1 MNIIEVKNLR
11 KYYKNIKAVDDISF
25 TVEKG
30 SFFAFLG
37 PNGAGKSTT
46 ISIIA
51 TLLEKTSGEILVCN
65 KEVGRHNEII
75 RKKIGVVFQKSV
87 LDDLLTVKEN
97 LESRASFY
105 NYSKKEIAKKINEVV
120 RITELEPYLHRRYKT
135 LSGGERRRI
144 DIARALI
151 HEPDIL
157 ILDEPTTGL
166 DPSSR
171 KMIWNILNKL
181 RHDKSLT
188 IFLTTHYMEE
198 TLEADKVVIIDHGRI
213 VASGTPE
220 YLRQRY
226 SNDLLKISPKKGLLK
241 ELDIDK
247 VEYEKDRDIIKIRIE
262 DSFKGLDIIN
272 KYKEYIDGFEIIRGN
287 MDDVFLNITGRKLE
301 GYESIV

>member
-1 MNIIEVKNLR
+1 MNIIEVNNLK
-11 KYYKNIKAVDDISF
+11 KYYKNVKAVDDISF

-46 ISIIA
+46 INIIA
-51 TLLEKTSGEILVCN
+51 TLLEKTSGEVLVCN
-65 KEVGRHNEII
+65 KEVGKNNEII
-75 RKKIGVVFQKSV
+75 RQKIGVVFQKSV

-105 NYSKKEIAKKINEVV
+105 SYSSKGISKKIDEVV
-120 RITELEPYLHRRYKT
+120 KITELEPYLNRRYKT

-151 HEPDIL
+151 NEPDVL

-181 RHDKSLT
+181 RHDKNLT

-198 TLEADKVVIIDHGRI
+198 TLEADKVVILDHGKI

-220 YLRQRY
+220 YLRQKH
-226 SNDLLKISPKKGLLK
+226 SNDLLKITPKKDLLK
-241 ELDIDK
+241 LLDKDK
-247 VEYEKDRDIIKIRIE
+247 VTYEKDRDIIKIRIE

-272 KYKEYIDGFEIIRGN
+272 KYKKYIDSFEIIRGN
-287 MDDVFLNITGRKLE
+287 MDDVFLNITGRKLDNH
-301 GYESIV
+301 ESIM